1 MNADA
6 IHEVKNL
13 RQGLQDLA
21 AILQSRKRVGL
32 GFGVGPFLD
41 FLFRLLHPRRVTG
54 FISLLASLLLER
66 NCFSL
71 GGGQILLRLLPGFRE
86 VVVAAL
92 VKILKVEQHLVPEL
106 AQGT

>member
-1 MNADA
+1 
-6 IHEVKNL
+6 
-13 RQGLQDLA
+13 
-21 AILQSRKRVGL
+21 
-32 GFGVGPFLD
+32 LD

-71 GGGQILLRLLPGFRE
+71 GGGQLLLRLLPGFGE

-92 VKILKVEQHLVPEL
+92 VKILKVELHVVPEL
-106 AQGT
+106 ALGGGFYHPLRVRGVAVSIFRAVAESPQAM